1 MLGHGLYSTFCDKEN
16 NQFLIRV
23 YMSIFSDKKEKTS
36 IITPAKNYSLSY
48 RLRSIDWNE
57 DFYFENPIDK
67 EKINSVSKAMNIAK
81 DIFLSVVRAEI
92 QFRDN
97 HRWDDYIFFCIY
109 LLCFKRHTTRQYKI
123 IIKRSF
129 NLKTKI
135 KIFCWCV

>member
-97 HRWDDYIFFCIY
+97 HRWDDYIFFTMAAENIFAATIY
-109 LLCFKRHTTRQYKI
+109 YYCKHFPKEYCNLAYI
-123 IIKRSF
+123 IG
-129 NLKTKI
+129 T
-135 KIFCWCV
+135 V

>member
-57 DFYFENPIDK
+57 DFYFENPDGV
-67 EKINSVSKAMNIAK
+67 ELAGYA
-81 DIFLSVVRAEI
+81 F
-92 QFRDN
+92 
-97 HRWDDYIFFCIY
+97 DYYSCFPAFKPNIY
-109 LLCFKRHTTRQYKI
+109 LHSNSTLAANWADDLNKGADEGKNHTTAD
-123 IIKRSF
+123 F
-129 NLKTKI
+129 NLI
-135 KIFCWCV
+135 